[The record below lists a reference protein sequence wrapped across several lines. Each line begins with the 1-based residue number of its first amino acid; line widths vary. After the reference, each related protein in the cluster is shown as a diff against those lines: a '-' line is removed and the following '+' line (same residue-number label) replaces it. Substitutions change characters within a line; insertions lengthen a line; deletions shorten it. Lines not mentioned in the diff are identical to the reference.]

1 MKKLIALTLSLSMF
15 SSMTGSV
22 HGKMLI
28 ENKAEYTQAETNVE
42 TLKNTYQE
50 KVNKVSELQKDYDAA
65 NTKYK
70 SGAYGFFKAMK
81 STSAIKILNS
91 KTYKKYIKQSDD
103 TDAISITNMRA
114 AIALLQEC
122 NTLRKNQGFKTL
134 KVSDDLIA
142 QSLAY
147 ADYSDATSKRP
158 NNSSVNVNIDFST
171 ADDPYTQWYTEGKA
185 KFDALVKKK
194 YPKLKSKDPNVLS
207 ALHSNLITSDTVYY
221 LNTVDSSAKYTGLA
235 KTTRDTKGWHTYI
248 QIFTDKKPTTSY
260 SVMKFSERFENY
272 VKPLEDTINA
282 YNTAVKER
290 DEAFDAYNNAQDS
303 LTDLSKA
310 KIGVKKDK
318 MTYTGKATHNTVSV
332 ILYGKLVD
340 STNYSITEKNNT
352 KIGKATIT
360 IKGLNDYNGEK
371 SITYQ
376 IVPKKTSLVS
386 TYSLKKK
393 QATVIW
399 KAQKKQTT
407 GYIIAYSTS
416 KSMKKAKTKTVS
428 SNKTTSVNINK
439 LKSKKTYY
447 IKVATYKKVGKKKYI
462 SNYSKAKKVKV
473 K

>member
-1 MKKLIALTLSLSMF
+1 MKKLLALALSM
-15 SSMTGSV
+15 SMVASMATSV

-28 ENKAEYTQAETNVE
+28 ENKVEYEQAATNLE
-42 TLKNTYQE
+42 TLKNTYQD
-50 KVNKVSELQKDYDAA
+50 KVNKVTELQKDYDSA

-70 SGAYGFFKAMK
+70 TGAYGFFTAMK
-81 STSAIKILNS
+81 STSALKILNA
-91 KTYKKYIKQSDD
+91 KTYKKYIKKGDD
-103 TDAISITNMRA
+103 TDAISITNMRT
-114 AIALLQEC
+114 AIALLNEC
-122 NTLRKNQGFKTL
+122 NTLRKNQGFKAL

-142 QSLAY
+142 KSLAY

-158 NNSSVNVNIDFST
+158 SDSSVNVNIEFSSN
-171 ADDPYTQWYTEGKA
+171 DDPYTEWYTNGKA
-185 KFDALVKKK
+185 TFDALVKKK

-221 LNTVDSSAKYTGLA
+221 LNTVDSSARYTGLA

-260 SVMKFSERFENY
+260 SVTKFSQRFENY

-332 ILYGKLVD
+332 TLYGKLVD
-340 STNYSITEKNNT
+340 AANYSITEKNNT

-371 SITYQ
+371 SFTYQ

-386 TYSLKKK
+386 IYSLKKK

-416 KSMKKAKTKTVS
+416 KSMRKAKTKTVT